1 MKRLLAYLCAGAL
14 FAAGCSGGS
23 SQEGRDEKPPETSAP
38 KIEIVQDLTEP
49 LDDHSLNFKPN
60 QDSFSFENFGGG
72 EAPADLTVNMARRLY
87 GDSQVCSDVT
97 NSQCTPYP
105 VILQLI
111 SQANR
116 SMKGGLCEGLAVLS
130 LRLAGDAKT
139 LAGFQ
144 NASTVAALIKE
155 DPALLSELV
164 YWYVTQFAIEVQ
176 EEASSYLQRHPAQL
190 AEVLL
195 RDFELAEQG
204 KPSTGYTIGIYSDE
218 GGHAVTPYR
227 VEEVEGGYRIYIYDS
242 NWPTE
247 ERWIDVSG
255 DGWTYALAATNPTEA
270 ASAWSG
276 STGTMEL
283 TPMRSRSG
291 PFTCSFCPTDND
303 SPSGTMLTVA
313 SSGSKQMAIK
323 IETESGQ
330 RLGYYEGKFVNE
342 IPGATY
348 RYLISG
354 PSTADPV
361 LVFLPPGIE
370 TFDANVEEI
379 EMPAPAGDSEGVEP
393 QQQRQAEETLDEPE
407 VQQQYSLLLLNEE
420 KSIQIEA
427 AIQETPEPTVEE
439 GTGAPMSPLQ
449 TEPEMPTASLI
460 SFSDDSIEIAEVEDA
475 TVAIAIDSLQVEIP
489 LDEGQAIEVVIAP
502 DPEPI
507 SETPGDVIDE
517 APPAPV
523 MLDIAI
529 EDDSGEVVAE
539 VEVDLS
545 DYLVEEEPEEIDEGP
560 VTTLPEEPAEEIAP
574 VTIQIIFDEE
584 AGEVTLE
591 EEEVEAWVA
600 SDAEYYQAII
610 DDNLEEVL
618 GESYAEEI
626 IEREE
631 WEMEWED
638 EIEEVLDLREI
649 LEAVDEEYWEDEI
662 WEEVTYDDEWFEEEA
677 EMQITFFAE
686 VEDID
691 DWFEEEAW
699 VPEEEWVE
707 EWEEEDWFEEWADE
721 EWFEAM
727 EEEWEEEWEESE
739 FELEEEPFNPFEMD
753 EWEDEEPLWENRPP
767 MEQTWEEEE
776 TEWEEPLEEEW
787 EELPDEEF
795 IFDFGLED
803 FEELEIEVWEI
814 DPFLDTEEEWDEW
827 EEEFWPEDMEWE
839 AEWTEE
845 WVEDEEEEP
854 FSDLDLGWLL
864 DIEEEEWDEEEW
876 GPHPTTTIGW
886 TEEDWDEYYE
896 EDEWEGDLDEEE
908 WQTDIEEGIEPE
920 EPEGISDEESEPEP
934 DLPPETE
941 VDEEQVDEEEL
952 PSEEIEPEP
961 EPELPPP
968 PPPPVYWYDEA
979 TETWDEE
986 GDTVLSSNTL
996 STTTESTTTSVLARG
1011 TDGHWYETLTTETTT
1026 TTETQAGST
1035 VHFTTFSST
1044 AWCGGTQYESSCGG
1058 TGPVAGNTFTTV
1070 STAAAQSN
1078 AVVTTATEVVPASCS
1093 QGGFTGLGD
1102 WCIVDS
1108 NSRNDYDHIAFSIPT
1123 TAEENAA
1130 CDCTDGDGL
1139 VDIRI
1144 DAETNLRRNQF
1155 NSNNEHG
1162 DPYIYLHH
1170 DTDSDDGEHSGDTS
1184 EITVGSLIEADDDGG
1199 RDCGNT
1205 CNNPPSNATDPDE
1218 TPNVTLSNGDPVIEN
1233 VADSWDSR
1241 IERELSAG
1249 DYVLR
1254 ASVYNGNND
1263 GWYRLTI
1270 RDADVPYPPE
1280 ENTTNSENSA

>member
-1 MKRLLAYLCAGAL
+1 MNRLLAYLCAGAL
-14 FAAGCSGGS
+14 FAAGCSSGS
-23 SQEGRDEKPPETSAP
+23 SQGGREESPPETSAP

-49 LDDHSLNFKPN
+49 LDDYSLSYEPQN
-60 QDSFSFENFGGG
+60 DAFSFQNFGGG
-72 EAPADLTVNMARRLY
+72 EAPADLTVNMTRRLY

-97 NSQCTPYP
+97 DNQCTPYP

-130 LRLAGDAKT
+130 LRLAADAKT

-144 NASTVAALIKE
+144 DAETVAALIKE

-176 EEASSYLQRHPAQL
+176 EEASSYLERHPAQL

-195 RDFELAEQG
+195 RDFELAENGQ
-204 KPSTGYTIGIYSDE
+204 PSTGYTIGIYSDE

-247 ERWIDVSG
+247 ERWIDVNG

-303 SPSGTMLTVA
+303 SESGTMLTVA

-330 RLGYYEGKFVNE
+330 RLGYYDGKFVNE

-361 LVFLPPGIE
+361 LVFLPPGVE

-379 EMPAPAGDSEGVEP
+379 EMPATAGDSEGGEP
-393 QQQRQAEETLDEPE
+393 QQQGQAEEILDEPE
-407 VQQQYSLLLLNEE
+407 EQQQYSLLLLNEE

-427 AIQETPEPTVEE
+427 AIQDTPEPAAEE
-439 GTGAPMSPLQ
+439 GTGDPMSPLQ
-449 TEPEMPTASLI
+449 PEPEIPAASLI
-460 SFSDDSIEIAEVEDA
+460 SFSDNSIEIAEVEDA
-475 TVAIAIDSLQVEIP
+475 TVAIAIDALEVDIP
-489 LDEGQAIEVVIAP
+489 LDDGQAIEVVITP
-502 DPEPI
+502 QPEP
-507 SETPGDVIDE
+507 TPDVDQGIE
-517 APPAPV
+517 VPAAPV
-523 MLDIAI
+523 TLDIAI
-529 EDDSGEVVAE
+529 EDDSGEVLAE

-560 VTTLPEEPAEEIAP
+560 VTTLPEEPEEEIAP
-574 VTIQIIFDEE
+574 VTIQVIFDEE

-649 LEAVDEEYWEDEI
+649 LETVDEEYWEDEI
-662 WEEVTYDDEWFEEEA
+662 WEEVSYDEEWFEEEA
-677 EMQITFFAE
+677 EIHATLYAE

-691 DWFEEEAW
+691 EWFEEEAW

-707 EWEEEDWFEEWADE
+707 AWEEEEWFEEWEDE
-721 EWFEAM
+721 EWFETL
-727 EEEWEEEWEESE
+727 EEEWEEEWEEEE

-753 EWEDEEPLWENRPP
+753 EWEDEEPLWEARPP

-776 TEWEEPLEEEW
+776 TTWEEEIEI
-787 EELPDEEF
+787 EELPAIEEF
-795 IFDFGLED
+795 
-803 FEELEIEVWEI
+803 W
-814 DPFLDTEEEWDEW
+814 LDTEEEWDEW

-839 AEWTEE
+839 EEWTEE
-845 WVEDEEEEP
+845 WVEEEEEETFP
-854 FSDLDLGWLL
+854 DLDLGWLL

-896 EDEWEGDLDEEE
+896 EDEWEGDLDDQE
-908 WQTDIEEGIEPE
+908 WETDIEEGIDPE
-920 EPEGISDEESEPEP
+920 ETEGISDEESEPEP

-952 PSEEIEPEP
+952 PFEEIEPEP
-961 EPELPPP
+961 EPEPEPPP
-968 PPPPVYWYDEA
+968 PPPPVYWYDES
-979 TETWDEE
+979 TNTWDEE
-986 GDTVLSSNTL
+986 GDTVLSTNTL
-996 STTTESTTTSVLARG
+996 STTSESTTTSVLARG
-1011 TDGHWYETLTTETTT
+1011 TDGHWYETVTTETTT
-1026 TTETQAGST
+1026 TTQSQEVST
-1035 VHFTTFSST
+1035 VHFTTYSETS
-1044 AWCGGTQYESSCGG
+1044 WCGGDQYNYSCGG
-1058 TGPVAGNTFTTV
+1058 SGAVAGNTFTTV
-1070 STAAAQSN
+1070 STGATTSN
-1078 AVVTTATEVVPASCS
+1078 AVVTTATEVIPASCD

-1108 NSRNDYDHIAFSIPT
+1108 NSRNDHDWVAFSVPT
-1123 TAEENAA
+1123 AAEENTA
-1130 CDCTDGDGL
+1130 CVEAGGTTEDCTDGDGL
-1139 VDIRI
+1139 MDIRI
-1144 DAETNLRRNQF
+1144 DAETNLTRTQF
-1155 NSNNEHG
+1155 GQNNEWG
-1162 DPYIYLHH
+1162 DPYIYLNH
-1170 DTDSDDGEHSGDTS
+1170 DTDSDDGDHSGDRDA
-1184 EITVGSLIEADDDGG
+1184 ITVGNQIAYNDDSG
-1199 RDCGNT
+1199 RDCGNA
-1205 CNNPPSNATDPDE
+1205 CSNPPSTATDPDE

-1241 IERELSAG
+1241 ITRELSAG
-1249 DYVLR
+1249 DYVVR
-1254 ASVYNGNND
+1254 ASVYNNANS

-1280 ENTTNSENSA
+1280 EEEEDNNSENSA

>member
-23 SQEGRDEKPPETSAP
+23 SQGGKEQPLETTTSQAP
-38 KIEIVQDLTEP
+38 VEIIQDLTKP
-49 LDDHSLNFKPN
+49 LDDYSLSFKPN

-97 NSQCTPYP
+97 NNQCTPYP

-247 ERWIDVSG
+247 ERWIDVTG

-361 LVFLPPGIE
+361 LVFLPPGVE

-379 EMPAPAGDSEGVEP
+379 MASVPAPEEGDQGPGPTTENASTPE
-393 QQQRQAEETLDEPE
+393 EPE
-407 VQQQYSLLLLNEE
+407 VEETQQYSLLLLNEE

-427 AIQETPEPTVEE
+427 AIEEAPEPVAED
-439 GTGAPMSPLQ
+439 PLLPQ
-449 TEPEMPTASLI
+449 SEPEPVASLI
-460 SFSDDSIEIAEVEDA
+460 SFSEDSIEIAEVEDA

-517 APPAPV
+517 APPAPI

-560 VTTLPEEPAEEIAP
+560 VTTLPEEPEEEIAP
-574 VTIQIIFDEE
+574 VTIQLIFDEE

-626 IEREE
+626 FERED

-649 LEAVDEEYWEDEI
+649 LEAVDEEYWEDET
-662 WEEVTYDDEWFEEEA
+662 TY
-677 EMQITFFAE
+677 
-686 VEDID
+686 V
-691 DWFEEEAW
+691 
-699 VPEEEWVE
+699 
-707 EWEEEDWFEEWADE
+707 
-721 EWFEAM
+721 
-727 EEEWEEEWEESE
+727 
-739 FELEEEPFNPFEMD
+739 
-753 EWEDEEPLWENRPP
+753 
-767 MEQTWEEEE
+767 
-776 TEWEEPLEEEW
+776 
-787 EELPDEEF
+787 
-795 IFDFGLED
+795 
-803 FEELEIEVWEI
+803 
-814 DPFLDTEEEWDEW
+814 
-827 EEEFWPEDMEWE
+827 
-839 AEWTEE
+839 
-845 WVEDEEEEP
+845 
-854 FSDLDLGWLL
+854 
-864 DIEEEEWDEEEW
+864 
-876 GPHPTTTIGW
+876 H
-886 TEEDWDEYYE
+886 
-896 EDEWEGDLDEEE
+896 
-908 WQTDIEEGIEPE
+908 
-920 EPEGISDEESEPEP
+920 
-934 DLPPETE
+934 
-941 VDEEQVDEEEL
+941 
-952 PSEEIEPEP
+952 
-961 EPELPPP
+961 
-968 PPPPVYWYDEA
+968 
-979 TETWDEE
+979 
-986 GDTVLSSNTL
+986 VLSQ
-996 STTTESTTTSVLARG
+996 R
-1011 TDGHWYETLTTETTT
+1011 
-1026 TTETQAGST
+1026 
-1035 VHFTTFSST
+1035 
-1044 AWCGGTQYESSCGG
+1044 
-1058 TGPVAGNTFTTV
+1058 
-1070 STAAAQSN
+1070 
-1078 AVVTTATEVVPASCS
+1078 
-1093 QGGFTGLGD
+1093 
-1102 WCIVDS
+1102 
-1108 NSRNDYDHIAFSIPT
+1108 IPRT
-1123 TAEENAA
+1123 
-1130 CDCTDGDGL
+1130 
-1139 VDIRI
+1139 
-1144 DAETNLRRNQF
+1144 
-1155 NSNNEHG
+1155 
-1162 DPYIYLHH
+1162 
-1170 DTDSDDGEHSGDTS
+1170 
-1184 EITVGSLIEADDDGG
+1184 
-1199 RDCGNT
+1199 
-1205 CNNPPSNATDPDE
+1205 NPPWSGEPQ
-1218 TPNVTLSNGDPVIEN
+1218 
-1233 VADSWDSR
+1233 
-1241 IERELSAG
+1241 
-1249 DYVLR
+1249 
-1254 ASVYNGNND
+1254 
-1263 GWYRLTI
+1263 
-1270 RDADVPYPPE
+1270 
-1280 ENTTNSENSA
+1280 

>member
-1 MKRLLAYLCAGAL
+1 MNRLLAYLCAGAL
-14 FAAGCSGGS
+14 FAAGCSSGS
-23 SQEGRDEKPPETSAP
+23 SQGGREESPPETSAP

-49 LDDHSLNFKPN
+49 LDDYSLSYQPEN
-60 QDSFSFENFGGG
+60 DAFSFQNFGGG

-97 NSQCTPYP
+97 DNQCTPYP

-130 LRLAGDAKT
+130 LRLASDATT

-144 NASTVAALIKE
+144 DAETVAALIKE

-176 EEASSYLQRHPAQL
+176 EEASSYLERHPAQL

-195 RDFELAEQG
+195 RDFEAAEKGQ
-204 KPSTGYTIGIYSDE
+204 PSTGYTIGIYSDE

-247 ERWIDVSG
+247 ERWIDVNG
-255 DGWTYALAATNPTEA
+255 DGWAYALAATNPTEA
-270 ASAWSG
+270 ASAWNG

-291 PFTCSFCPTDND
+291 PFTCSFCPTDGD
-303 SPSGTMLTVA
+303 SESGTMLTVA

-330 RLGYYEGKFVNE
+330 RLGYYDGKFVNE

-379 EMPAPAGDSEGVEP
+379 EMPAAAGDSEGVEP
-393 QQQRQAEETLDEPE
+393 QQQGQAEEILDEPE
-407 VQQQYSLLLLNEE
+407 EQQQYSLLLLNEE

-427 AIQETPEPTVEE
+427 AIQETPEPAAVE
-439 GTGAPMSPLQ
+439 GTGDPMSPLQ
-449 TEPEMPTASLI
+449 TEPEIPTASLI
-460 SFSDDSIEIAEVEDA
+460 SFSDTGIGIADVENA

-507 SETPGDVIDE
+507 SETPEDVTDE
-517 APPAPV
+517 TPPTPV

-529 EDDSGEVVAE
+529 EDDTGEVVAE

-545 DYLVEEEPEEIDEGP
+545 DYLVEEEEPEDQGVTPPEGGTP
-560 VTTLPEEPAEEIAP
+560 PEEPEEEIAP
-574 VTIQIIFDEE
+574 VTIQVIFDEE

-610 DDNLEEVL
+610 DDNLEEIL

-626 IEREE
+626 LERED

-638 EIEEVLDLREI
+638 EIEEVLDLRDI
-649 LEAVDEEYWEDEI
+649 LESVDEEYWEDEI
-662 WEEVTYDDEWFEEEA
+662 WEEVTYDDEWFEEEF
-677 EMQITFFAE
+677 ETQITFFAE

-707 EWEEEDWFEEWADE
+707 DWEDE
-721 EWFEAM
+721 EWFEEWEDEEWFEIM
-727 EEEWEEEWEESE
+727 EEEWEDEWEEPE

-776 TEWEEPLEEEW
+776 IEVEW

-839 AEWTEE
+839 DEWTDE
-845 WVEDEEEEP
+845 WVEEETFP
-854 FSDLDLGWLL
+854 DLDLGWLF

-896 EDEWEGDLDEEE
+896 EDEWEGDLDDQD
-908 WQTDIEEGIEPE
+908 WQTDIDEGIEPE
-920 EPEGISDEESEPEP
+920 EPEGISDEEPESEP

-952 PSEEIEPEP
+952 PIEEIEP

-979 TETWDEE
+979 TETWDQE

-1026 TTETQAGST
+1026 TTETQAVST
-1035 VHFTTFSST
+1035 VHFTTYTST

-1058 TGPVAGNTFTTV
+1058 TGAIAGNTFTTV

-1144 DAETNLRRNQF
+1144 DAETNLTRGQF
-1155 NSNNEHG
+1155 NSNNEHA

-1170 DTDSDDGEHSGDTS
+1170 DTDSDDGQHSGDTS

-1199 RDCGNT
+1199 RDCGSH
-1205 CNNPPSNATDPDE
+1205 CNNPPSSATDPDE

-1270 RDADVPYPPE
+1270 RDADVPYPPQ